1 MECAIC
7 PVSLQCGRGFFS
19 HCPYEVDDTPQKVKD
34 VFVGPLKEVY
44 ITSFED
50 LELEF
55 QGFMEF

>member
-1 MECAIC
+1 MECEVC
-7 PVSLQCGRGFFS
+7 PVAYRCGRGFFK
-19 HCPYEVDDTPQKVKD
+19 HCPYEVDDTPLGVKD
-34 VFVGPLKEVY
+34 DFVGPLKEVY